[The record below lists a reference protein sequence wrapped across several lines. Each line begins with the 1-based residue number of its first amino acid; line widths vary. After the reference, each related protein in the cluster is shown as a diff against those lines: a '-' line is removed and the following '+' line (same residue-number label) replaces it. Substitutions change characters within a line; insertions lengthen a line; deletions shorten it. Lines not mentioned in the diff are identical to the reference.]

1 MPTFVIFV
9 TGFFAVATLLTGLAA
24 LLFKKGVVLLI
35 EPTDSQPP
43 SKDSVADW
51 FKIVRAP
58 NVRWWGSRQIATG
71 VVLWAALLLGNE
83 VLFTVGL
90 ASVVFRDI
98 LDAVA
103 CYLDAKYLRIPL
115 FLVSAALAGIALV
128 SIL

>member
-1 MPTFVIFV
+1 MSTFVLFV
-9 TGFFAVATLLTGLAA
+9 TGFFAVATLLTGLAG
-24 LLFKKGVVLLI
+24 LLFKKGVSLLI
-35 EPTDSQPP
+35 ETTDSQPS

-71 VVLWAALLLGNE
+71 FVLWAALFIGNE

-98 LDAVA
+98 LDVVA
-103 CYLDAKYLRIPL
+103 CYLDGKYLRIPL
-115 FLVSAALAGIALV
+115 FLVSASLAGITLFSV
-128 SIL
+128 L

>member
-1 MPTFVIFV
+1 MSIFVLFV
-9 TGFFAVATLLTGLAA
+9 TGFFAVATLLTGLAG
-24 LLFKKGVVLLI
+24 LMFKKGVSLLI
-35 EPTDSQPP
+35 ETTDSQPP
-43 SKDSVADW
+43 SKDSVSEW

-71 VVLWAALLLGNE
+71 IVLWAALFLGNE

-90 ASVVFRDI
+90 ASVVFRDL

-103 CYLDAKYLRIPL
+103 CYLDRKYLRIPL
-115 FLVSAALAGIALV
+115 FLVSATLAGIALL

>member
-1 MPTFVIFV
+1 MSIFVLFV

-24 LLFKKGVVLLI
+24 LLFKKGVSLLI
-35 EPTDSQPP
+35 ETTDSQPP

-71 VVLWAALLLGNE
+71 VVLWAALFLGNE

-98 LDAVA
+98 LDVVA
-103 CYLDAKYLRIPL
+103 CYLDGKYLRIPL
-115 FLVSAALAGIALV
+115 FLVSASLAGIALLSV
-128 SIL
+128 M

>member
-1 MPTFVIFV
+1 MSTFVLFV
-9 TGFFAVATLLTGLAA
+9 TGFFAVATLLTGLAG
-24 LLFKKGVVLLI
+24 LLFKKGVSLLI
-35 EPTDSQPP
+35 ETTDSQPS

-71 VVLWAALLLGNE
+71 FVLWAALFIGNE

-98 LDAVA
+98 LDVVA
-103 CYLDAKYLRIPL
+103 CYLDGKYLRIPL
-115 FLVSAALAGIALV
+115 FLVSASLAGIALFSV
-128 SIL
+128 L